1 MKNLQTLLAQRHS
14 SITMTSL
21 AMKTRVG
28 LHADWGRNR
37 FLVLPSQSAHG
48 MGKCIP
54 KPKKKTSHAHLS

>member
-21 AMKTRVG
+21 VMKTRVG
-28 LHADWGRNR
+28 LHAYWGRNR

-48 MGKCIP
+48 MGKCIT

>member
-1 MKNLQTLLAQRHS
+1 MKNLQTVLDQRHN

-21 AMKTRVG
+21 VMKTRVG
-28 LHADWGRNR
+28 LHADWGRYR

-48 MGKCIP
+48 MGKCIT